1 MKYLFI
7 LVSIL
12 FCLNATQA
20 QSEVKTKTIHE
31 RAVESVDELQSKLNL
46 NENQKE
52 KILKIQ
58 EKFFTN
64 LEKTKGNFT
73 SKTQKEQHAAIKKMQ
88 DLNISRE
95 KSILKLLEPAQQ
107 TTFNSMM
114 SQGKE
119 VKKEKFEKE
128 VPKKQIIENQN
139 YK

>member
-1 MKYLFI
+1 MKYLFF

-12 FCLNATQA
+12 FCLNATLA
-20 QSEVKTKTIHE
+20 QSEVKPKTIHE
-31 RAVESVDELQSKLNL
+31 RAVESVDELHSKLNL
-46 NENQKE
+46 NESQRA

-58 EKFFTN
+58 EKFFTK

-73 SKTQKEQHAAIKKMQ
+73 SKNQKEQHAAIKKMQ

-107 TTFNSMM
+107 SSFSSMM

-119 VKKEKFEKE
+119 VKKEKFGKEK
-128 VPKKQIIENQN
+128 PKKEAIENQN